1 MSGSVLAQAT
11 VEFKWAHWCRNL
23 LWVQLALYLLWV
35 FAFTL
40 FTILFQV
47 SQLLPLNVFPGLC
60 FLLPTLQRCLCEPGL
75 CENFEGLLNGLVI
88 PPQYEANEGC
98 VGRVYIAEVGSLSS
112 IVLQA

>member
-1 MSGSVLAQAT
+1 MNGSVLAQAT

-35 FAFTL
+35 FAFTV

-60 FLLPTLQRCLCEPGL
+60 FSASNT
-75 CENFEGLLNGLVI
+75 
-88 PPQYEANEGC
+88 
-98 VGRVYIAEVGSLSS
+98 AEVF
-112 IVLQA
+112 V